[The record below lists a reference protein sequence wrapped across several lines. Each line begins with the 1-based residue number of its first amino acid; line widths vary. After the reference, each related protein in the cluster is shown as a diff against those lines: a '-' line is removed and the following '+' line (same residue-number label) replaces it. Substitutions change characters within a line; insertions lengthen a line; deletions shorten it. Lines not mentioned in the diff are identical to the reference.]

1 MRKHLSCRAM
11 GMNCSF
17 EVHDESEVEITQAIR
32 GHLERVHGIEFM
44 NALSQKARDLIL
56 LDTASNRK

>member
-1 MRKHLSCRAM
+1 M

-17 EVHDESEVEITQAIR
+17 EVHDESEVEITLAIR
-32 GHLERVHGIEFM
+32 DHLERAHRIEFT

-56 LDTASNRK
+56 LDTTSNRQ

>member
-17 EVHDESEVEITQAIR
+17 EVHDESEVEITLVIR
-32 GHLERVHGIEFM
+32 DHLERVHRIEFT
-44 NALSQKARDLIL
+44 NALSQKARNLIL
-56 LDTASNRK
+56 LDTVPNRQ

>member
-17 EVHDESEVEITQAIR
+17 EVHDESEEEITVVI
-32 GHLERVHGIEFM
+32 GDHLKRAHGIDFTD
-44 NALSQKARDLIL
+44 ALRQKARDLIL
-56 LDTASNRK
+56 LDSTSYRA

>member
-17 EVHDESEVEITQAIR
+17 EVHDESEEEITNAIR
-32 GHLERVHGIEFM
+32 DHLMRAHRIDFT
-44 NALSQKARDLIL
+44 NALSQKARNLIL
-56 LDTASNRK
+56 LDTVPNRQ

>member
-1 MRKHLSCRAM
+1 MRNHLSCRAM

-17 EVHDESEVEITQAIR
+17 EVHDESEKEITAVIR
-32 GHLERVHGIEFM
+32 GHLERVHRIELT

-56 LDTASNRK
+56 LDMASNRK